1 MKYKALIFDMDGTIL
16 YTLDDLT
23 DSINYAHEKL
33 NLPKRQVDQVVNWVG
48 NGIGL
53 LVERALPDDK
63 KHLKEQALKLFFEY
77 YSVHSMDKTR
87 PYDHIIDLLKEVKA
101 RGYKTAVVS
110 NKEINAAKG
119 LAKQFFDG
127 LFDCVMGEMPF
138 VAKKPAPDMVYLA
151 LKELDEGAEN
161 AVYIGDSDVDYQTA
175 VNANLPCISV
185 SWGFK
190 SKEFLQDLGAKTI
203 VDTPMQ
209 ILEVI

>member
-110 NKEINAAKG
+110 NKETNAAKG

-209 ILEVI
+209 ILDVI